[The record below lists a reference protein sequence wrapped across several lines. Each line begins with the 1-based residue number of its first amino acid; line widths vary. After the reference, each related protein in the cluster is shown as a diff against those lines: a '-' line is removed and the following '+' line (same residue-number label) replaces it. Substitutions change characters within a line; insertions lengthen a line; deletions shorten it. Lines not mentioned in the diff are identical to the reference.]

1 MLDSSKQNMLF
12 RYTREMKNQ
21 IEKLAHTHTHTHT
34 FREEKIGRIDLGSQ
48 LFTVDAKGGDAK

>member
-21 IEKLAHTHTHTHT
+21 MEKLAHTHTHAHVS
-34 FREEKIGRIDLGSQ
+34 RGEDWEN
-48 LFTVDAKGGDAK
+48 

>member
-1 MLDSSKQNMLF
+1 
-12 RYTREMKNQ
+12 MKNQ
-21 IEKLAHTHTHTHT
+21 MEKLAHTHTHT